1 MVGCWYKRL
10 GSCHADQGIE
20 HWCLHSSSNVS
31 MSSQQW
37 WLASMLLACV
47 TLTIALWLTFL
58 GYWPIMVVAILHLL
72 LAGFGLRKAIAENRC
87 SETICIETDIIN
99 VRQRQ
104 NRSQH
109 HWQQALQ
116 WLRLEWGAS
125 RQRHNPALILH
136 ADGRQ
141 LELGAFLSSDEKA
154 ALLLQLH
161 SRLDVQISAHDLRQA
176 RRLATTGLVSRAV

>member
-1 MVGCWYKRL
+1 
-10 GSCHADQGIE
+10 
-20 HWCLHSSSNVS
+20 

-87 SETICIETDIIN
+87 SETICIESNTIS

-104 NRSQH
+104 NRCQH

-116 WLRLEWGAS
+116 WLRLEWRAS
-125 RQRHNPALILH
+125 RQRADPTLILH

-141 LELGAFLSSDEKA
+141 LELGAFLSSHEKA

-161 SRLDVQISAHDLRQA
+161 SRLDAQISAHDLRQA
-176 RRLATTGLVSRAV
+176 RRLATAGLVSRAV

>member
-1 MVGCWYKRL
+1 M
-10 GSCHADQGIE
+10 
-20 HWCLHSSSNVS
+20 SN
-31 MSSQQW
+31 QQW

-47 TLTIALWLTFL
+47 TLTIALWLSLL
-58 GYWPIMVVAILHLL
+58 GYWPIMIAAIAHLL

-87 SETICIETDIIN
+87 SETICIESNTIS

-104 NRSQH
+104 HLSQH

-116 WLRLEWGAS
+116 WLRLEWRTS

-141 LELGAFLSSDEKA
+141 LELGAFLSSSEKA

-161 SRLDVQISAHDLRQA
+161 SRLDAQISADDLRQA
-176 RRLATTGLVSRAV
+176 RRMATTGLVSRAV